1 MSASPRLYWRRW
13 LGGAALL
20 LLGVVAISL
29 WRVPSFASVRAAH
42 VPSEAWLLD
51 RHGIPL
57 SAVRLDHQVR
67 RLPWVRLDAVSPAL
81 VTAVLEAEDQRFG
94 QHPGVDPL
102 AVGAALRD
110 GLSGRGW
117 RGASTLTMQL
127 ATQLQGRAAKGRA
140 PLRAKVRQAWL
151 ALGLG
156 LRWSREEVLEAYLNT
171 VTWRGESVGLAA
183 ATEVWFGKA
192 PAQLREDEA
201 VLLAALLRSPNAAPA
216 AIAARACRIA
226 HAVAARCTTLTVLA
240 EQSLRTPHYG
250 AIEPGL
256 APHLAV
262 RLLRHPGE
270 RLVSTLDARTQRV
283 AVDVLRGQLLS
294 LANRRARDAAMIV
307 ADRRTGEVLAYVG
320 SAGPDSGAPAFD
332 AARGRRPAGSTLK
345 PFLYAETLSQ
355 RLLTPAS
362 LLDDRPLLVQTSA
375 GMYTP
380 QNYDRQFRGLVSLRT
395 ALASSLNV
403 PAVRTLQLL
412 GPARL
417 HGRLRELG
425 YASLADDPEVY
436 GLSLALG
443 SAEVTLEEQVA
454 AYRVLGNAG
463 RGGPLLYRL
472 TAGSD
477 ARTTDTAKLD
487 PRAAWLVGS
496 ILSDRTARAATFG
509 FEGPLATKQWTAVK
523 TGTSTDLRDNWC
535 LGWST
540 THVVGVWL
548 GNAEGDAMRDVTGVS
563 GAAPAWAAMIDAL
576 GSASTR
582 ATAGPPPPSDI
593 VARAVRFERDGEPP
607 RMEWFIKGTEST
619 KISVASPDLERPVIT
634 LPLDG
639 EVFAL
644 DPEIPAS
651 RQQVQLASTAMPGG
665 PALEWHVDGKRLA
678 AVGEQTV
685 CWPLAAGVHEI
696 ALVRPIDGEVLHAV
710 HVTVRGLATTLRASG
725 PDAPR

>member
-67 RLPWVRLDAVSPAL
+67 RLPWVRLDAVSSAL
-81 VTAVLEAEDQRFG
+81 VAAVVAAEDQRFG

-102 AVGAALRD
+102 AVGTALRD

-216 AIAARACRIA
+216 AVAARACRIA
-226 HAVAARCTTLTVLA
+226 HAVAARCTALTVLA
-240 EQSLRTPHYG
+240 EQSLRTPHYVD
-250 AIEPGL
+250 IEPGL

-345 PFLYAETLSQ
+345 PFLYAEALSQ

-477 ARTTDTAKLD
+477 PRTTDTAKLD

-563 GAAPAWAAMIDAL
+563 GAAPAWSAMIDAL

-582 ATAGPPPPSDI
+582 ATAGLPPPSGI
-593 VARAVRFERDGEPP
+593 VARAVRFERDGEPA

-665 PALEWHVDGKRLA
+665 PRLEWRVDGKRLA

-685 CWPLAAGVHEI
+685 RWPLAAGVHEI
-696 ALVRPIDGEVLHAV
+696 ALVRPTDGEVLHAV
-710 HVTVRGLATTLRASG
+710 RVTVRGLATTLRASG